1 MAEDVTVEIDSQVPV
16 RMSSAGRLFAELHHQ
31 VAAWSSDHEARA
43 AVRISPED
51 GGILEVVAEQSRISL
66 PFEWSTTFGHAVHD
80 LRSGLDHLV
89 QQLCRLEGQEPADPR
104 SVQFPVATKGD
115 QWRRAKHGL
124 QSMPASLLARIEE
137 LQPCRSSGE
146 LVAGLLLL
154 NQLAVHDK
162 HYELTPL
169 MLIPTEFSLD
179 SVEPWPVG
187 LVDEVDWDSVN
198 MRVHVSPTA
207 GDDAR
212 GLKGFL
218 PMGWMPFLV
227 LEERMTPLLD
237 VMPWLHA
244 VTQAVIDTV
253 TVGSSS
259 MPRPS
264 TPVWANLSS
273 EGRAASLDS

>member
-1 MAEDVTVEIDSQVPV
+1 MAENVTVEMHSQVPV
-16 RMSSAGRLFAELHHQ
+16 RMSSAGRLFAELHDQ

-51 GGILEVVAEQSRISL
+51 GGILEVVAEQSRVSL

-89 QQLCRLEGQEPADPR
+89 QQLCRLEGQEPANPR

-115 QWRRAKHGL
+115 QWRRAKREL

-146 LVAGLLLL
+146 LGAGLLLL

-169 MLIPTEFSLD
+169 VLIPTEFSLD
-179 SVEPWPVG
+179 SIEPWPVG

-198 MRVHVSPTA
+198 MRVHISPSA
-207 GDDAR
+207 GDDVR
-212 GLKGFL
+212 GLKGLL
-218 PMGWMPFLV
+218 PLGWMPVLV
-227 LEERMTPLLD
+227 LDGRMAPLLD

-244 VTQAVIDTV
+244 VTQGVIDTV
-253 TVGSSS
+253 TGGSSS
-259 MPRPS
+259 MTRPPA
-264 TPVWANLSS
+264 PVWANLPS
-273 EGRAASLDS
+273 EGLSASPDA